1 MNELNLAAMIIAY
14 ALVTKV
20 GYDIT
25 FSLYNEVK
33 YRLQDLKWERRRK
46 EMLKSSSVEETQDE
60 DIQKLGNTEGLLP
73 ITEAT
78 QLGKK

>member
-33 YRLQDLKWERRRK
+33 YRLQDLKWERQRK